1 FRPAD
6 AIETAYGWVLAL
18 TSKTTPVGL
27 ILSRQ
32 NLPQLEMT
40 GADALKGG
48 YVVKDAEK
56 IDAIIMASGS
66 EVSLAIETAESLEK
80 ENIGVRVVS
89 MPCIELFEEQ
99 SKEYQESVLPSAVRA
114 RVAVEAGSSLSWGKL
129 IGLDGA
135 YVTLDH
141 FGGSA

>member
-1 FRPAD
+1 
-6 AIETAYGWVLAL
+6 LAL

-32 NLPQLEMT
+32 NLPQLEMS
-40 GADALKGG
+40 GVDALKGG

-56 IDAIIMASGS
+56 IDAIIMATGS
-66 EVSLAIETAESLEK
+66 EVSLAIETAKSLEK

-99 SKEYQESVLPSAVRA
+99 
-114 RVAVEAGSSLSWGKL
+114 
-129 IGLDGA
+129 
-135 YVTLDH
+135 
-141 FGGSA
+141 